1 MSPKGHKYLGW
12 YVPALRLIRIDKI
25 LGDND
30 PRFPFTV
37 AHELGHFYL
46 HNELNPEVLDNAPEI
61 RDSIREI
68 VIHRV
73 ESSRPRS
80 FIERQANRFAAAV
93 LIPRRTIIDA
103 VIRISRILESA
114 AVSELSGW
122 TRKHATSPLIGPSW
136 ECSVSS
142 IEPLVPL

>member
-1 MSPKGHKYLGW
+1 MPAKASKSFKRDSNGIPILESEEVEILAECFLSELAPDVLARPLFTPIAEIVYGLQQRGHLTFELWADLGMSPKGHKYLGW

-73 ESSRPRS
+73 ES
-80 FIERQANRFAAAV
+80 
-93 LIPRRTIIDA
+93 
-103 VIRISRILESA
+103 
-114 AVSELSGW
+114 
-122 TRKHATSPLIGPSW
+122 
-136 ECSVSS
+136 
-142 IEPLVPL
+142 